1 MNPLYSDNR
10 GAAIPSPTNDQLTNA
25 VHPGLDDLEHTA
37 SVAHARIACLETG
50 IAQFDRERL
59 PLAMAAGDALIEI
72 VERRLVRHGQRSALY
87 IRTCGSVRVAQIYVN
102 LAENRELVEAAK
114 AKCVSHLGINAAL
127 KLIRQA
133 KGTARATE
141 PKPALDLTRVD
152 NTALTAA
159 LLALGFDRLMTV
171 LPPEFYPQLARR
183 KTTVDINR
191 LRARHPNLRVKRLRT
206 SEVLDL
212 IMSDPARES
221 VQ

>member
-1 MNPLYSDNR
+1 MRSLYSDGA

-25 VHPGLDDLEHTA
+25 VHSGLNDLEHTA
-37 SVAHARIACLETG
+37 AVAHARITHLEDG
-50 IAQFDRERL
+50 IAQLDRERL

-72 VERRLVRHGQRSALY
+72 VRRRLVRHGQRAALY
-87 IRTCGSVRVAQIYVN
+87 ARTCGSVRIAQIYVT

-133 KGTARATE
+133 KGTARAVE
-141 PKPALDLTRVD
+141 SKPALNLTKVD

-183 KTTVDINR
+183 KTTIDVNR

-206 SEVLDL
+206 SDLDL
-212 IMSDPARES
+212 IMSDPARGS